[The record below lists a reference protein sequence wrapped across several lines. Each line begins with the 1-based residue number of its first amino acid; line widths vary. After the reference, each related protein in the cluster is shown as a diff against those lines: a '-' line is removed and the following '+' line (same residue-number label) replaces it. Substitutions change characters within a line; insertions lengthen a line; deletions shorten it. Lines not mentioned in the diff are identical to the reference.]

1 LTGMTAT
8 PNSQKAGAVGMR
20 GKRGPR
26 RNADN
31 MDKKRPIMKTQAKRS
46 SILIICVL
54 AIVMV
59 MPGTAFGEKDEIT
72 VGLQGGLMLP
82 AFSPTSTTAFTLAAW
97 TAGVYGSYGILDDLS
112 IVASFSYFMFDGDSD
127 NYTYSEDGLDYKGKL
142 RCSTKGYHPEVGIR
156 YKVYSG
162 YNLAPYLDASIG
174 YAWNTFNDSR
184 LFNEDGQE
192 YDVHISDFAQGLF
205 TVTVGVSADYRI
217 ANMIFV
223 GLGFKF
229 TYAFGSDNMLEHFFT
244 VPVQVS
250 YYW

>member
-1 LTGMTAT
+1 MTAT
-8 PNSQKAGAVGMR
+8 NT
-20 GKRGPR
+20 
-26 RNADN
+26 
-31 MDKKRPIMKTQAKRS
+31 DKKRTIMKIRAKRS
-46 SILIICVL
+46 SVLIVLAL

-59 MPGTAFGEKDEIT
+59 LPGAAFGEKYEIA

-82 AFSPTSTTAFTLAAW
+82 AFSPTSATAFTLAAW
-97 TAGVYGSYGILDDLS
+97 TVGVYGSYGVLDDLS
-112 IVASFSYFMFDGDSD
+112 LVASFSFFMFDGDAD
-127 NYTYSEDGLDYKGKL
+127 NYTYSEEGLDYKGTL
-142 RCSTKGYHPEVGIR
+142 RCSTRGYHPEVGLR

-162 YNLAPYLDASIG
+162 YNLAPYLDASVG

-192 YDVHISDFAQGLF
+192 YDVHISDFAQGMF
-205 TVTVGVSADYRI
+205 TVSAGISVDYRI

-229 TYAFGSDNMLEHFFT
+229 TYAFGSGNLLEHFFT
-244 VPVQVS
+244 VPVQVA